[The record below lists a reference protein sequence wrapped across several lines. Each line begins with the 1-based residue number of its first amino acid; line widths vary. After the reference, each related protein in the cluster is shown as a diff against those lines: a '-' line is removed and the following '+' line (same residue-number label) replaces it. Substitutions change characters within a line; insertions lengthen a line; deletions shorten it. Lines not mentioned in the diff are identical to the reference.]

1 MPTTD
6 AQGRTISDD
15 GHYWWDGTAW
25 QLIQRPGKS
34 FLDSFADSVEGA
46 VHKVEGNQG
55 GAPIVS
61 IGSSEPTAT
70 PAAAAP
76 AGMPATTPAATAP
89 AASDTTAPAGTAAQ
103 PQPVAQAQPAPAV
116 PAIPAADLHAY
127 LGALKVT
134 GVVTEA
140 EFADITQR
148 IRARG

>member
-15 GHYWWDGTAW
+15 GYYWWDGTAW
-25 QLIQRPGKS
+25 QLIQKPAGKS
-34 FLDSFADSVEGA
+34 FLDSVADSVDAA
-46 VHKVEGNQG
+46 VSKVETNQG
-55 GAPIVS
+55 GGPVVS
-61 IGSSEPTAT
+61 VGSSEPAATPGGAGVAPAAATTSEVTPTSASQAT
-70 PAAAAP
+70 PAV
-76 AGMPATTPAATAP
+76 
-89 AASDTTAPAGTAAQ
+89 
-103 PQPVAQAQPAPAV
+103 PV
-116 PAIPAADLHAY
+116 IPEADLHAY

>member
-25 QLIQRPGKS
+25 QLIQKPAGKG
-34 FLDSFADSVEGA
+34 FLDSIADSVEGA
-46 VHKVEGNQG
+46 VHKVEGAQG
-55 GAPIVS
+55 GGPIVS
-61 IGSSEPTAT
+61 LGSSQPTAT
-70 PAAAAP
+70 PGAAQNP
-76 AGMPATTPAATAP
+76 LPT
-89 AASDTTAPAGTAAQ
+89 AQ
-103 PQPVAQAQPAPAV
+103 PQPAASV
-116 PAIPAADLHAY
+116 PAIPEVDLHAY

-148 IRARG
+148 IRARS

>member
-25 QLIQRPGKS
+25 QLIRPAGKN

-46 VHKVEGNQG
+46 VRKVEGTQG

-61 IGSSEPTAT
+61 VGSSTPTDTPGAAGVAPAVGT
-70 PAAAAP
+70 PESVPAAQPQAAAQP
-76 AGMPATTPAATAP
+76 LA
-89 AASDTTAPAGTAAQ
+89 AAQ
-103 PQPVAQAQPAPAV
+103 PQPAT

-140 EFADITQR
+140 EFADISQR

>member
-25 QLIQRPGKS
+25 QLIQKPAGKS
-34 FLDSFADSVEGA
+34 FLDTVADSVEGA
-46 VHKVEGNQG
+46 VRKVEGSQG

-61 IGSSEPTAT
+61 IGSSAPAAT
-70 PAAAAP
+70 PGAAGVSAAP
-76 AGMPATTPAATAP
+76 AE
-89 AASDTTAPAGTAAQ
+89 AGTALPQPAAQ
-103 PQPVAQAQPAPAV
+103 PQPAPAPA
-116 PAIPAADLHAY
+116 IPEADLHAY

-134 GVVTEA
+134 GVVTES